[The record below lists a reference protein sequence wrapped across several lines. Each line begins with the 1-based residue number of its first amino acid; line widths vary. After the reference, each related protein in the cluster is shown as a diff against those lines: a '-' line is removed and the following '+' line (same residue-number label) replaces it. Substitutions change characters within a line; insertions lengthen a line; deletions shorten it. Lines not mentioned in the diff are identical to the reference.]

1 MWHVDGFEK
10 PIFHGNDDYDDDENS
25 IYKLLEWVACQTERG
40 ARFAIYKSPAVN
52 NSPKLRT

>member
-1 MWHVDGFEK
+1 MALEN

-25 IYKLLEWVACQTERG
+25 ICKLLEWVACQTVRG

-52 NSPKLRT
+52 NSP